1 MMSGIVQEL
10 VLRHKPM
17 TSEQEVRRTKT
28 SGEDVFKVLFKTAL
42 GRILSYPLTLIEFPT
57 KSNRVTHYL

>member
-10 VLRHKPM
+10 VLRHKLYDIG
-17 TSEQEVRRTKT
+17 TGVRRAKT

-57 KSNRVTHYL
+57 KSNIVTH

>member
-10 VLRHKPM
+10 VLRHKLYDIG
-17 TSEQEVRRTKT
+17 TEVRRTRT
-28 SGEDVFKVLFKTAL
+28 SVEDVFMVLVKAAL

-57 KSNRVTHYL
+57 KSNIVTH